1 MSLNI
6 LHFHELC
13 LTAIHWNL
21 VRKMPREPGYHLA
34 PPLGVVVG
42 GIKKKKK
49 KKKSQARLL
58 ICSTPRC
65 QQDGTLFLP
74 PNLWWRAEWI
84 SGQPVSCKSL
94 QGLATQLLA
103 LLLLKARLQ
112 NWEKNSWSYQTAGGG
127 AVAGLTAQNAE
138 ILRPFLWRQQQSRN
152 IAQGAF

>member
-1 MSLNI
+1 MNSVPLPFTEI
-6 LHFHELC
+6 WSGKC
-13 LTAIHWNL
+13 LGSQATTWHHHWGWWWGESK
-21 VRKMPREPGYHLA
+21 R
-34 PPLGVVVG
+34 
-42 GIKKKKK
+42 KKK